1 MFLSS
6 VFAIAMQ
13 STYVTMQNG
22 KDAVVFSHEL
32 RFPFLTRSLSSLQVL
47 LAVWKSIAVFL

>member
-1 MFLSS
+1 MFMSS